1 VLAMTLTHLASLTQ
15 AATTHTGSASPGS
28 GAATVHAVAA
38 AGTSGVPSV
47 FDGAA
52 NTVAIVVLL
61 LEFMMLRTALFR
73 AQIRLYAF
81 QSLAVSVLAAIV
93 AGGRHIPELYVLAA
107 VSLLLKVI
115 IVPGVM
121 FRFLRNSRA
130 EIAGSGALG
139 VASEIIVALV
149 VAGFG
154 FFTVGVLGIQS
165 PVLPAAALSLSFA
178 VVLVSFVLMI
188 VRRDV
193 VSQAVGFFSL
203 ENGVSLASLVVAA
216 GMPLILE
223 VAFLF
228 DLLVAVVVFGVLI
241 RVHQTRSSTLSTV
254 SLNRLRG

>member
-1 VLAMTLTHLASLTQ
+1 MS
-15 AATTHTGSASPGS
+15 SN
-28 GAATVHAVAA
+28 
-38 AGTSGVPSV
+38 VPSV

-52 NTVAIVVLL
+52 NTAAVIVLL

-73 AQIRLYAF
+73 AQIRLYAA
-81 QSLAVSVLAAIV
+81 QSFVVSALAGVV
-93 AGGRHIPELYVLAA
+93 AYGRGIPELYALAVL
-107 VSLLLKVI
+107 SLVLKVV

-121 FRFLRNSRA
+121 LRFLHSSRA

-139 VASEIIVALV
+139 VASEVILAIVV
-149 VAGFG
+149 TGFG
-154 FFTVGVLGIQS
+154 FFAVGSLGIES
-165 PVLPAAALSLSFA
+165 PVLPATALSLSVA
-178 VVLVSFVLMI
+178 VVLVAFVLMI

-216 GMPLILE
+216 GLPLILE

-241 RVHQTRSSTLSTV
+241 RVHTRRTRSLSTV
-254 SLNRLRG
+254 SLDRLRG

>member
-1 VLAMTLTHLASLTQ
+1 MLPTTLMHLASLPQLTAAM
-15 AATTHTGSASPGS
+15 AATGPAHPTS
-28 GAATVHAVAA
+28 VAVAA
-38 AGTSGVPSV
+38 AGNSGVPSV

-52 NTVAIVVLL
+52 NTVAIIVLL
-61 LEFMMLRTALFR
+61 LEFMMLRTALYR

-93 AGGRHIPELYVLAA
+93 AGGRNIPELYVLAA

-121 FRFLRNSRA
+121 FRFLRNSKA

-149 VAGFG
+149 VAGFA

-216 GMPLILE
+216 GLPLILE

-241 RVHQTRSSTLSTV
+241 RVHQTRSSSLSTV